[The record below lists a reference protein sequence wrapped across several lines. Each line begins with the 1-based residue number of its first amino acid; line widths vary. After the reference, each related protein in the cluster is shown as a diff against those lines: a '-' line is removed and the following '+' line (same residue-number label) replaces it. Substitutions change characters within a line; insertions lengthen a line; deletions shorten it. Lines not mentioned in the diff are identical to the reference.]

1 MSKLLAW
8 LVHAFTASGIVAGLW
23 AIICIAE
30 GRFVM
35 AFWMLLLTQIIDG
48 VDGTFAR
55 MVKTT
60 EVLPN
65 VSGKTM
71 DYVIDF
77 CTYAV
82 IPAYFMYQATHIVNG
97 QFLLPEELRF
107 VMASIVLITSTIYY
121 GKEGMVS
128 NDYYFV
134 GFPVMWNL
142 VAYYLYLVFDL
153 SPIANVA
160 IILFF
165 CVLQFVP
172 IKFVYPSRTKKFKRM
187 NIAATVLILGSNAL
201 LLVDA
206 SNGVELGNY
215 LTTVRLIS
223 ILSLL
228 YFGVTAVYHTYF
240 DAETKELGGQ

>member
-30 GRFVM
+30 GQYIM

-82 IPAYFMYQATHIVNG
+82 IPAYFMYAATQLSSG
-97 QFLLPEELRF
+97 ELLLPEEVRF
-107 VMASIVLITSTIYY
+107 LMVSIVLITSTIYY

-142 VAYYLYLVFDL
+142 VAFYLYLVFEFN
-153 SPIANVA
+153 PWINVA
-160 IILFF
+160 IISFF

-187 NIAATVLILGSNAL
+187 NLVMTVLILGSNAL

-206 SNGVELGNY
+206 SSWLDLGDSKPV
-215 LTTVRLIS
+215 VRLIS
-223 ILSLL
+223 FGSLL

-240 DAETKELGGQ
+240 DVETIERTS

>member
-8 LVHAFTASGIVAGLW
+8 LVHVFTASGIVVGLW
-23 AIICIAE
+23 AIICVSNGQFI
-30 GRFVM
+30 M

-82 IPAYFMYQATHIVNG
+82 IPAYLIYEATSITTG
-97 QFLLPEELRF
+97 QFLLPNEVRF
-107 VMASIVLITSTIYY
+107 LIPATILITSTIYY

-142 VAYYLYLVFDL
+142 VAYYLYVVFEL
-153 SPIANVA
+153 SPWMNVV

-165 CVLQFVP
+165 CILQFIP
-172 IKFVYPSRTKKFKRM
+172 IKFVYPSRTKKFKSM
-187 NIAATVLILGSNAL
+187 NIIMTFLILGSNAFL
-201 LLVDA
+201 LIDA
-206 SNGVELGNY
+206 SHWIDIGSQIGLMK
-215 LTTVRLIS
+215 
-223 ILSLL
+223 ILSISSLV

-240 DAETKELGGQ
+240 DADTIGIRS